1 MANVGN
7 LDRIARFVVGFVLV
21 VVAFAVPAV
30 GAMLGAAWWL
40 LPVVGVVLIGTAA
53 IRFCPLYT
61 LLGVRTCPMPEA

>member
-7 LDRIARFVVGFVLV
+7 LDRIARLVVGLVLL
-21 VVAFAVPAV
+21 VVAFALPAAQAMPAV
-30 GAMLGAAWWL
+30 AWWL

-53 IRFCPLYT
+53 IRFCPLYM